1 MSPFGLDKL
10 PGAVIQ
16 AGVDQVVTSR
26 WDDAQ
31 QRAAA
36 TTGTRTERVE
46 QLVNQFARELAVM
59 GAVTGGAAAAPGV
72 GTIVTLSTTAAELG
86 WFTLRAGDLILAI
99 AAVHGHTEP
108 SVEERRA
115 WVLSILAF
123 GNSASKMLTRLAGEA
138 GKGLGDKATARVPAE
153 ILLRVNQRLGRTIVT
168 KYGAK
173 RGAIALGRALPLG
186 IGAAIGGAANYGLI
200 RVIGKQADQFFAQLP
215 SDVVDIFSAGKN
227 A

>member
-1 MSPFGLDKL
+1 MSPFGLERSA
-10 PGAVIQ
+10 GAIIQ

-31 QRAAA
+31 RRAAA
-36 TTGTRTERVE
+36 TTGTRRERVD
-46 QLVNQFARELAVM
+46 QLVQQFSRELAVM

-72 GTIVTLSTTAAELG
+72 GTVVTLSSAAAELG

-99 AAVHGHTEP
+99 ASVHGHTEP

-138 GKGLGDKATARVPAE
+138 GKGIGGKATARVPTE
-153 ILLRVNQRLGRTIVT
+153 VLLRVNKRLGRTIVT
-168 KYGAK
+168 KYGSK

-186 IGAAIGGAANYGLI
+186 IGAAIGGVANYGLI

-215 SDVVDIFSAGKN
+215 ANIVEITSAPKP